1 MGMTAAELANRMSA
15 GELDEHAAEMRLYAA
30 EMKPK

>member
-1 MGMTAAELANRMSA
+1 MGMTAAELVIRMSA
-15 GELDEHAAEMRLYAA
+15 GELVEHAAEMRLTAA